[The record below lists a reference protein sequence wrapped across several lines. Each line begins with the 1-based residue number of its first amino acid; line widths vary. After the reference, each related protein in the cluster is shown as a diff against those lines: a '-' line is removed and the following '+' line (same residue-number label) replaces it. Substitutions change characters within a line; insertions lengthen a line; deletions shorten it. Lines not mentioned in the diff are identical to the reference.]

1 MNHLKTIASFT
12 PKRLSTY
19 VFTAFADGNVSSDAE
34 VVDKSVS
41 ITHALKLSTSR
52 SDIVLSSASMVL
64 FVSV

>member
-1 MNHLKTIASFT
+1 
-12 PKRLSTY
+12 
-19 VFTAFADGNVSSDAE
+19 VSSDAE